1 MNELLD
7 FLRELRRHNDK
18 EWFDAHRK
26 QYAAAREYHRQL
38 TERLIEGIAS
48 FDPSVCGLRP
58 QDCTYRIHRDT
69 RFSADK
75 SPYKTWM
82 GIFVA
87 PRGKKSGYGGYYFH
101 IDPDG
106 EGAGHHQLIAGVYM
120 PEGPVLR
127 SIRDE
132 ILDNGAEIAQAL
144 REAEGF
150 RLYEGN
156 KLKRMPKGYAE
167 GGEYDE
173 WLKLKEFWVGKPLKE
188 EELLDRELVRRVVEE
203 FRRTHHLIEIL
214 NRAVRFAYEE
224 MM

>member
-1 MNELLD
+1 MKELLD
-7 FLRELRRHNDK
+7 FLRELRIHNDK
-18 EWFDAHRK
+18 EWFDARRK
-26 QYAAAREYHRQL
+26 QYAAVRACYLQL
-38 TERLIEGIAS
+38 AERLIEGISA
-48 FDPSVCGLRP
+48 FDATVCGLRP
-58 QDCTYRIHRDT
+58 QDCTYRINRDI
-69 RFSADK
+69 RFSPDK

-82 GIFVA
+82 GIFIA

-101 IDPDG
+101 IEPDG
-106 EGAGHHQLIAGVYM
+106 AGGGHQLISGVYM
-120 PEGPVLR
+120 PEGPVLK

-150 RLYEGN
+150 RLCESN
-156 KLKRMPKGYAE
+156 KLKRMPKGYPE

-173 WLKLKEFWVGKPLKE
+173 WLKLKEFWVAKPISD
-188 EELLDRELVRRVVEE
+188 EELLDRELVRNAVED